1 MLFRSSAGTLVMFDP
16 LLKQEYT
23 SPIQQ
28 RLELLRRDLV
38 FEPDGSPRFGADL
51 DLIQPTIHSSDG
63 RLLAMRRPALL
74 PILGRSLVED
84 LPLLAAI
91 PLLLISLRGF
101 MLLGRRRRRIVQR
114 QAERLTSRRIRQ
126 VCSQL
131 DQLLEGLLPGER
143 QGADASHLMGRLSLQ
158 ASAAPSDIELEPAPQ
173 GGSLHERE
181 LARVIGRFQRFLH
194 SASSLALLDPLKIGR
209 AHV

>member
-1 MLFRSSAGTLVMFDP
+1 MLFRS
-16 LLKQEYT
+16 
-23 SPIQQ
+23 
-28 RLELLRRDLV
+28 
-38 FEPDGSPRFGADL
+38 
-51 DLIQPTIHSSDG
+51 
-63 RLLAMRRPALL
+63 
-74 PILGRSLVED
+74 ED

-173 GGSLHERE
+173 GGSLHDRE